1 MIDPF
6 LLAAI
11 AIVATFVPV
20 MRLRSSRLRTQWEHQ
35 MVMPELV
42 DLVRLAVGAGAS
54 VHQIIEMVG
63 DHAPTLVAPA
73 LAEVRRRVHMGE
85 RFGDALDALDVLGEP
100 ARPLV
105 MSLRAAA
112 FDGVPLGPALD
123 RVAADV
129 RLHRRRSAEI
139 SARRL
144 PVQLLFPLVV
154 CILPAFGL
162 LAVVP
167 LLVAALGSLRF

>member
-1 MIDPF
+1 MIDGPLF
-6 LLAAI
+6 SLVAVL
-11 AIVATFVPV
+11 ATFIPV
-20 MRLRSSRLRTQWEHQ
+20 VRARSAELRRQREFQA
-35 MVMPELV
+35 VMPELV

-54 VHQIIEMVG
+54 VHQVVTMVG
-63 DHAPTLVAPA
+63 DHAPALTAPA
-73 LAEVRRRVHMGE
+73 LVEVRRRVAMGE
-85 RFGDALDALDVLGEP
+85 RFGDALDALDVLGDP

-129 RLHRRRSAEI
+129 RLQRRRSAEI

-144 PVQLLFPLVV
+144 PVQLLFPLVLCV
-154 CILPAFGL
+154 LPAFGL

-167 LLVAALGSLRF
+167 LLIAALGSLHV